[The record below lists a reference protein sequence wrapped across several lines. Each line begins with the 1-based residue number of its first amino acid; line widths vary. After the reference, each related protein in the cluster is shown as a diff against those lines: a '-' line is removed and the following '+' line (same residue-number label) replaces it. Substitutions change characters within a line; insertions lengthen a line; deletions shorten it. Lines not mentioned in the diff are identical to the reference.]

1 MATDMS
7 VFMNGASP
15 LSAAR
20 RGEVDELTKSLAGG
34 SQYKRI
40 SIRGNMFRMVVNGK
54 EVAVNEDRAMNVII
68 VAAAPHNSR
77 TFYESSY
84 SEGAKTGPTCQSKNG
99 VTPDTGVSKPQ
110 SSRCETCPQNI
121 KGSGQ
126 GDSRACRWSR
136 RLAVVL
142 ENDLSSG
149 DIYQLVLPAQS
160 LFGTGEANKM
170 PLQQY
175 AQFMA
180 GHGISVTTVVTELR
194 FDINSNTPKLT
205 FRGVRPLTDEEL
217 ETVLLLGKTKDAQD
231 AINYDPSVLDGTAST
246 NSTTPTPRAE
256 EAPVVFSQP
265 AKKAAPP
272 AEDEPASVEPTKRA
286 SKKPVEEVKDI
297 SSLLDSWDD

>member
-1 MATDMS
+1 
-7 VFMNGASP
+7 
-15 LSAAR
+15 
-20 RGEVDELTKSLAGG
+20 
-34 SQYKRI
+34 
-40 SIRGNMFRMVVNGK
+40 
-54 EVAVNEDRAMNVII
+54 
-68 VAAAPHNSR
+68 
-77 TFYESSY
+77 
-84 SEGAKTGPTCQSKNG
+84 
-99 VTPDTGVSKPQ
+99 
-110 SSRCETCPQNI
+110 
-121 KGSGQ
+121 
-126 GDSRACRWSR
+126 
-136 RLAVVL
+136 LAVVL

-231 AINYDPSVLDGTAST
+231 AINYDPSVLDGTANT

-272 AEDEPASVEPTKRA
+272 AEDEPASVEPTKRT